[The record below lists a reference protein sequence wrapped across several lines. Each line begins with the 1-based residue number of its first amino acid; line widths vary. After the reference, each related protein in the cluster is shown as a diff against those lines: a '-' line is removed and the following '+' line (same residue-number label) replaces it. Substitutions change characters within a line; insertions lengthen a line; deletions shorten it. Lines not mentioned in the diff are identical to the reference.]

1 MKSLVVSPEHGARL
15 PRNLS
20 SLGLV
25 MNITVRYFANMR
37 DRMGRAEET
46 ISIEGES
53 LTVEDLWSKVSS
65 QQTLPGNLLIAVNME
80 YTDSSRVLK
89 NGDEVAFFPPVT
101 GG

>member
-1 MKSLVVSPEHGARL
+1 
-15 PRNLS
+15 
-20 SLGLV
+20 

-46 ISIEGES
+46 VSIEGDS
-53 LTVEDLWSKVSS
+53 VTVRDLWGKVSS
-65 QQTLPGNLLIAVNME
+65 QKTMPESLLIAVNME
-80 YTDSSRVLK
+80 YTGSDRVLK

>member
-1 MKSLVVSPEHGARL
+1 
-15 PRNLS
+15 
-20 SLGLV
+20 

-37 DRMGRAEET
+37 DQMGRAEET
-46 ISIEGES
+46 VTLEGDVV
-53 LTVEDLWSKVSS
+53 TVEDLWGKVSANRAI
-65 QQTLPGNLLIAVNME
+65 PGNVLIAVNME